1 MANAMLLH
9 NTRGEVVEGMVNVLN
24 TMSWEQRFWA
34 SWQALV
40 EMEARYEGILA
51 RTGTLQPTDLK
62 RKTKMKPKAIA
73 SRMIALRRRA
83 DECAA

>member
-1 MANAMLLH
+1 MENVRLSQNTQGEAVEEMA
-9 NTRGEVVEGMVNVLN
+9 NVLN

-40 EMEARYEGILA
+40 EMEARYEQILA
-51 RTGTLQPTDLK
+51 RTGSLQPADLK
-62 RKTKMKPKAIA
+62 RKRMKPKAMA
-73 SRMIALRRRA
+73 SRMIALQRRR

>member
-1 MANAMLLH
+1 MGNAMLLH
-9 NTRGEVVEGMVNVLN
+9 NTKGETVEDVVNVLN
-24 TMSWEQRFWA
+24 AMSWEQRFWA

-40 EMEARYEGILA
+40 EMESRYEQILA

-62 RKTKMKPKAIA
+62 KTRMQPKAIA

>member
-9 NTRGEVVEGMVNVLN
+9 STEGEAVEAMVNVLN

-40 EMEARYEGILA
+40 VMEGRYEQILA
-51 RTGTLQPTDLK
+51 RTGSLQATDLK
-62 RKTKMKPKAIA
+62 RKTQMKPKAIA